1 MRNKWDQKFGVTS
14 LAPMFQEGII
24 TLPFGDD
31 EAISKS
37 ILYTKQLTYFASKG
51 QGTSRAIASDVVMAS
66 WFPMKTVR
74 TLTRLTYEDM
84 SYDYSPSYD
93 KYDTMDWNEIPWR

>member
-1 MRNKWDQKFGVTS
+1 MIELKNSAATQGIKLEGHETHKNKWDQKFGVTS

-37 ILYTKQLTYFASKG
+37 ILYTKQLHTLPLKDRVLVG
-51 QGTSRAIASDVVMAS
+51 QLHQM
-66 WFPMKTVR
+66 
-74 TLTRLTYEDM
+74 
-84 SYDYSPSYD
+84 
-93 KYDTMDWNEIPWR
+93 